1 MGAAAIAGAVPQVVT
16 LGMNIDQLI
25 GSKEAEQAATEK
37 FDTGVQEIKNR
48 MERNVAE
55 QINVSDEAT
64 KLKNRQNLAAVQQI
78 SDDLGQRGQRAVI
91 GGVGGLTTA
100 SDAAAEQE
108 RQRLGVRLEDRDKA
122 IIGQEEVLRKEQQAF
137 GIEMAALAKGEEER
151 ARQEKNAALG
161 GIIKGAGSLASGL
174 IKDAPLYRKN
184 REARQ
189 AGKLV
194 DSLGGDFEGLSRNQA
209 LDAVSAMGYDPKTLR
224 AARKDGGGGVD
235 VVLRDYYSNLYDS
248 PSAGLPMMAPTGFT
262 GTSLTPT
269 SLNTPSFLGG
279 GSRTSYNAPTSLNTP
294 SFLGGGLPGMAQAQ
308 GYFPQT
314 TGQIFSLNNF

>member
-16 LGMNIDQLI
+16 LGMNIGQLV
-25 GSKEAEQAATEK
+25 GSKKAQEAAREK
-37 FDTGVQEIKNR
+37 FDTGVQEMKNR

-78 SDDLGQRGQRAVI
+78 SDDLGQRGQRSII

-100 SDAAAEQE
+100 ADAAAEQE

-122 IIGQEEVLRKEQQAF
+122 IINQEEALRKEQQAF
-137 GIEMAALAKGEEER
+137 GMQMAALAKGEEER
-151 ARQEKNAALG
+151 AREERNTALG
-161 GIIKGAGSLASGL
+161 GIIKGAGSLASGI
-174 IKDAPLYRKN
+174 IKDAPLYRKK
-184 REARQ
+184 RQ
-189 AGKLV
+189 AKKEEKLI
-194 DSLGGDFEGLSRNQA
+194 DSLGGDFEGLSRGQA

-235 VVLRDYYSNLYDS
+235 VVLRDYS
-248 PSAGLPMMAPTGFT
+248 PGAGLPMMSPTGFT
-262 GTSLTPT
+262 GTSLTPQGA
-269 SLNTPSFLGG
+269 PSPFDIGG
-279 GSRTSYNAPTSLNTP
+279 PRPFYNAPTS
-294 SFLGGGLPGMAQAQ
+294 LGGGLPGMAQAQ

-314 TGQIFSLNNF
+314 TGQVLSLNNY